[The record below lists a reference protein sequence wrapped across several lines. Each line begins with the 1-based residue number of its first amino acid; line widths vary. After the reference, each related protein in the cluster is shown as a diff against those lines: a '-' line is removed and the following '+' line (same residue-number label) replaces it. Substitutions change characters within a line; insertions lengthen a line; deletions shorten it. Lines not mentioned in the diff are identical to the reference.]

1 MDVFAVEPLPEDS
14 PLWSLPNVVITP
26 HDSWRTDEALRD
38 NHRYFL
44 ENVRRRASGEALKGH
59 VAEEYI
65 TPVINAAL

>member
-26 HDSWRTDEALRD
+26 HDSWRTDEAFRD

-44 ENVRRRASGEALKGH
+44 DNVARRAKGEPN
-59 VAEEYI
+59 VARG
-65 TPVINAAL
+65 